1 MMKRLVVCAALA
13 LAFAAPKA
21 EAAFLNGSLEYDWV
35 SATLSPAPGTGFGGA
50 NDTVTSPAGGDT
62 VGIPATGDFTAL
74 TGGVT
79 TQPATVSNFTYVGT
93 GFVGGS
99 VSPFVSF
106 LGLDGFTYTF
116 SVTSFTTFLAD
127 PTTTPSFLNVAGVG
141 IWTSTNPNIDPTSGA
156 FTIEGSTTDGV
167 TYSVGGT
174 LNAFNVPSGGE
185 VPEPASMMLLGSGLV
200 GVASA
205 ARKRRKAKQAQS

>member
-1 MMKRLVVCAALA
+1 MMKRLFVCTALA
-13 LAFAAPKA
+13 LAFMAPKA

-35 SATLSPAPGTGFGGA
+35 SATLSPNPGSGYGNNT
-50 NDTVTSPAGGDT
+50 TVTSPAGGDT

-79 TQPATVSNFTYVGT
+79 TQPATVSDFFYSGT
-93 GFVGGS
+93 GFIGS
-99 VSPFVSF
+99 GPSPFVSF
-106 LGLDGFTYTF
+106 VGLDTYTYTF
-116 SVTSFTTFLAD
+116 SVVNFTTFLAA
-127 PTTTPSFLNVAGVG
+127 PPGTPSFLNVAGFG

-156 FTIEGSTTDGV
+156 FTIEGSSTDGV

-174 LNAFNVPSGGE
+174 LNAFNAPGGQ

-205 ARKRRKAKQAQS
+205 ARKRRKAKQAQQ